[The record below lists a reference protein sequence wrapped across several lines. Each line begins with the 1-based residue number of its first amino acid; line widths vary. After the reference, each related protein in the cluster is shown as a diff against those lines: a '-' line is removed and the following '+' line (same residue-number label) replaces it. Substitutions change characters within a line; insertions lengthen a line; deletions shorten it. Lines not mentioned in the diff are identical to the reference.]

1 MTNNPQN
8 CAGKTSTWD
17 KHHEGHS
24 GYLAVNIANT
34 NLAGWLSSAKPDIV
48 MFMLGTNDVRTYG
61 TADIIAAYTKMV
73 GLMRGSNKG
82 MKIIVRFS
90 NFPSFLP
97 PFPKTRPSIS
107 FYPTLTLSHSLTR
120 IRILTPHLDLD
131 LETRLGLS
139 QNVKEKNIDVDIDK
153 QVDLVIPFPSSDA
166 KIKSLNAAIPAWAA
180 AQNTSAS
187 PIYIADCNTGYNGQ
201 SMLRD
206 GVHPNAAGDKL
217 IAERLTPV
225 LVDVVKRSLGIVA

>member
-61 TADIIAAYTKMV
+61 TADIIAAYTKM
-73 GLMRGSNKG
+73 
-82 MKIIVRFS
+82 
-90 NFPSFLP
+90 
-97 PFPKTRPSIS
+97 
-107 FYPTLTLSHSLTR
+107 
-120 IRILTPHLDLD
+120 
-131 LETRLGLS
+131 
-139 QNVKEKNIDVDIDK
+139 
-153 QVDLVIPFPSSDA
+153 VDLVIPFPSSDA